1 MVTNGATGAKGDSG
15 QQGSAPFYEMLF
27 PINKNITIEN
37 IYSSL
42 ESMKTNSNIVPNNKY
57 LILTSGDLY
66 YKNNNILNYIYNV
79 YNLTNQTFTST
90 TNVIYLN
97 TLAENTVRNNTEIRP
112 ILNTIKMNYIVA
124 TTGVWPPRP

>member
-1 MVTNGATGAKGDSG
+1 
-15 QQGSAPFYEMLF
+15 
-27 PINKNITIEN
+27 
-37 IYSSL
+37 
-42 ESMKTNSNIVPNNKY
+42 MKTNSNIVPNNKY